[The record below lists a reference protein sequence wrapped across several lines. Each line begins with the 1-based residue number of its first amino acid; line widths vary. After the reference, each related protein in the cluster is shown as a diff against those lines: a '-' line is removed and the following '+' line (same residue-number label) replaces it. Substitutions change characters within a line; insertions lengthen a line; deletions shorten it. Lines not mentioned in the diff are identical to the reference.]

1 MNRVHILDCTLRD
14 GGYCN
19 QWKFGWDNARKIV
32 KGLVKADID
41 IIECGFLSEKISYD
55 KDVTKFTTVE
65 ELRSIIP
72 ENRSNKLFVA
82 MINYGDYDAEN
93 LPQCDGTS
101 IDGIRVAF
109 HKKDMDEALKLCSA
123 IKNKGYKVF
132 IQAMVTLSYTD
143 NEFLTLIKEVNL
155 MEPYAF
161 YIVDSF
167 GMMKNRD
174 LIRLFYMVEHN
185 LSEQIWIGFHSHN
198 NMQLAYS
205 NAQTLTELQTSRSL
219 IIDSSV
225 YGMGR
230 GAGNL
235 NTELFVEYLN
245 ENYGSAYVLKP
256 LLNIIDEI
264 LNGFYQR
271 NYWGYSLPNYLSAKH
286 NAHPNYASYLDDKK
300 TLTVEDMNEIFESM
314 DSDKRVEF
322 DKNYIETL
330 YLKYMERGQVQEL
343 HRSELAERLK
353 GKRVLVI
360 APGRSS
366 VDESEKILETAELN
380 DVISVSVNF
389 KYSETET
396 DFIFLSNLRRFREI
410 GGSLK
415 DKYIITSNLSEDD
428 VYLKTEYSALLNDT
442 EAVRDN
448 AGLMCIKFFID
459 LGVKNII
466 LAGFD
471 GYSHDTSENYA
482 RQKMELITKKSVLD
496 AMNTGM
502 SHVLSIYSS
511 MAEIEFLTAPKYLK
525 LS

>member
-55 KDVTKFTTVE
+55 KDVTKFTTVD

-174 LIRLFYMVEHN
+174 LIRLF
-185 LSEQIWIGFHSHN
+185 IWLNITYPNRFGSD
-198 NMQLAYS
+198 S
-205 NAQTLTELQTSRSL
+205 IL
-219 IIDSSV
+219 IIICSLRILMHRLLLSFKPAAV
-225 YGMGR
+225 
-230 GAGNL
+230 L
-235 NTELFVEYLN
+235 LLILLFMVWD
-245 ENYGSAYVLKP
+245 A
-256 LLNIIDEI
+256 
-264 LNGFYQR
+264 
-271 NYWGYSLPNYLSAKH
+271 A
-286 NAHPNYASYLDDKK
+286 
-300 TLTVEDMNEIFESM
+300 
-314 DSDKRVEF
+314 
-322 DKNYIETL
+322 
-330 YLKYMERGQVQEL
+330 QV
-343 HRSELAERLK
+343 
-353 GKRVLVI
+353 I
-360 APGRSS
+360 
-366 VDESEKILETAELN
+366 
-380 DVISVSVNF
+380 
-389 KYSETET
+389 
-396 DFIFLSNLRRFREI
+396 
-410 GGSLK
+410 
-415 DKYIITSNLSEDD
+415 
-428 VYLKTEYSALLNDT
+428 
-442 EAVRDN
+442 
-448 AGLMCIKFFID
+448 
-459 LGVKNII
+459 
-466 LAGFD
+466 
-471 GYSHDTSENYA
+471 
-482 RQKMELITKKSVLD
+482 
-496 AMNTGM
+496 
-502 SHVLSIYSS
+502 
-511 MAEIEFLTAPKYLK
+511 
-525 LS
+525 